1 MATTTTTLATLRA
14 RALAAGYVLTLDC
27 DLRARPLDCTDTDC
41 PLHGTSES
49 AHAVRVAYNR
59 GDAFAV
65 RDMLRAVEAGAVAEA
80 RLERLLAQAPASSS
94 PADP

>member
-65 RDMLRAVEAGAVAEA
+65 RDTPRPRRRRTHS
-80 RLERLLAQAPASSS
+80 RLDVRPVPALPS
-94 PADP
+94 PPLSLSGW